1 MIGDFLFLDDDLCLF
16 CKEEEKEE
24 YFLCESCLNKLDFVD
39 NEFEI
44 LGHRARV
51 LYFYNTFMASLIGD
65 YKFNR
70 NTSLYKVFGE
80 MVFSYIKEKS
90 MDNFDYILTTPSSKS
105 VVNKRGFDHVKL
117 ICDFFIKNT
126 HMTYLKNF
134 KKIKNTKAQHQLS
147 REDRAKNLKNSFTF
161 EGDLTGKNIL
171 IFDDIITSSNTVKE
185 IIRTIEKANPK
196 KIEILALASSHR
208 VKK

>member
-16 CKEEEKEE
+16 CKEEVKEN
-24 YFLCESCLNKLDFVD
+24 FSLCHSCLNKLDYVD

-51 LYFYNTFMASLIGD
+51 LYFYNPFMASLIGD

-70 NTSLYKVFGE
+70 NTSIYKVFGQ

-105 VVNKRGFDHVKL
+105 VVNNRGFDHVRL

-134 KKIKNTKAQHQLS
+134 KKLKIPRPNTNYQGRKGQ
-147 REDRAKNLKNSFTF
+147 
-161 EGDLTGKNIL
+161 
-171 IFDDIITSSNTVKE
+171 
-185 IIRTIEKANPK
+185 
-196 KIEILALASSHR
+196 KIWEILLFSK
-208 VKK
+208 VIWLGKIFWFLMILLQVQTL

>member
-44 LGHRARV
+44 LGHRARI
-51 LYFYNTFMASLIGD
+51 LYFYNPYMASLIGD

-70 NTSLYKVFGE
+70 NTSIYKVFGQI
-80 MVFSYIKEKS
+80 VFSYIKEKS

-117 ICDFFIKNT
+117 ICEFFIKNT
-126 HMTYLKNF
+126 NMAYLKNF

-147 REDRAKNLKNSFTF
+147 REDRAKNLRNSFAF
-161 EGDLTGKNIL
+161 NGDLTGKNIL

-185 IIRTIEKANPK
+185 IIRTIEKSNPN